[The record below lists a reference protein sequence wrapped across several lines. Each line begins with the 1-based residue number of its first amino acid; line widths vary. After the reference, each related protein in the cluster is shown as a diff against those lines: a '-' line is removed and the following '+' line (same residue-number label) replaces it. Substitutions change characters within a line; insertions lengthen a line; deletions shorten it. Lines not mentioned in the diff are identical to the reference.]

1 MVGGSGSD
9 RDRHR
14 SGLPRHPSGG
24 FRPGFRQHA
33 RRRHRLSTLPLAFI
47 RGLHERED
55 LEGFA
60 GAGLY
65 DSVVVDE
72 PELKPVA
79 YADEPLIWDAEKRS
93 SMIRKLAELAVAIEV
108 EMKSPQDIE
117 GCIVGGSTYIL
128 QSRPQV
134 L

>member
-1 MVGGSGSD
+1 M
-9 RDRHR
+9 
-14 SGLPRHPSGG
+14 
-24 FRPGFRQHA
+24 
-33 RRRHRLSTLPLAFI
+33 
-47 RGLHERED
+47 
-55 LEGFA
+55 
-60 GAGLY
+60 
-65 DSVVVDE
+65 DE

-117 GCIVGGSTYIL
+117 GCIVGENFYIL

-134 L
+134 LLH

>member
-1 MVGGSGSD
+1 MVGNEPGNALSFTARVKGFPHNVRAPVGPCVAKANTRTIIARSD
-9 RDRHR
+9 
-14 SGLPRHPSGG
+14 SNG
-24 FRPGFRQHA
+24 
-33 RRRHRLSTLPLAFI
+33 
-47 RGLHERED
+47 ED

-117 GCIVGGSTYIL
+117 GCIVGENFYIL

-134 L
+134 LH

>member
-1 MVGGSGSD
+1 MAQKDTRTIIARSD
-9 RDRHR
+9 
-14 SGLPRHPSGG
+14 SNG
-24 FRPGFRQHA
+24 
-33 RRRHRLSTLPLAFI
+33 
-47 RGLHERED
+47 ED
-55 LEGFA
+55 LDGFA

-65 DSVVVDE
+65 DSIVVDAPTLE
-72 PELKPVA
+72 PVD
-79 YADEPLIWDAEKRS
+79 YANEPLIWDAEKRS
-93 SMIRKLAELAVAIEV
+93 AMIKKLAELAVAIEV